1 MQTTCFAG
9 TLYFQSVP
17 FEMAFHCA
25 IVPLKL
31 MVVSPVQPKKAYLPM
46 LVTLP
51 PIVTRVSP
59 VQPSKAE
66 MPMLVTLFGSVMF
79 VSPVQP

>member
-1 MQTTCFAG
+1 
-9 TLYFQSVP
+9 
-17 FEMAFHCA
+17 MAFHCA
-25 IVPLKL
+25 IVPLNL
-31 MVVSPVQPKKAYLPM
+31 MFVRLVHLEKTYLPM